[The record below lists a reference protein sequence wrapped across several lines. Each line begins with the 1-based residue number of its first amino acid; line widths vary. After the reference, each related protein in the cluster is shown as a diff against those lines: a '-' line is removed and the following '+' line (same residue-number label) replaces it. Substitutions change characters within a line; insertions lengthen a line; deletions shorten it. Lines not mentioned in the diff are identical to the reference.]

1 MSLLA
6 FGLIIISACMHATW
20 NYLAK
25 RSKGGTAFVWLYTAI
40 SAIIYAPFVTFL
52 LIYQE
57 INIGWIGVGMIAGSA
72 VIHLA
77 YSLTLQKGYR
87 VGDFSLIYPI
97 ARGTGPMLVAIS
109 AIFLYDEHLTP
120 LGITGIA
127 LIVLGVFV
135 ITGGLHIFT
144 QSNAFIPVAYG
155 VLVGVIIASYTLL
168 DKGAVNV
175 FLVPPLLLNYG
186 SIIGQLLLLSPVA
199 KRNWKEIRS
208 DWKQHRKEAI
218 GVGILN
224 PLAYI
229 LILTTMVFTPVSHV
243 APVRELSILFGA
255 IMGTVL
261 LSEGFGKRRIIA
273 AGIMVVGVVAVALS

>member
-6 FGLIIISACMHATW
+6 FGLILISACMHATW

-25 RSKGGTAFVWLYTAI
+25 RSKGGTAFVWIYMVV
-40 SAIIYAPFVTFL
+40 SAIIYAPFVIVL
-52 LIYQE
+52 LIYLE
-57 INIGWIGVGMIAGSA
+57 VNIGWPEIGMILASTA
-72 VIHLA
+72 IHLA
-77 YSLTLQKGYR
+77 YSLTLQKGYK

-109 AIFLYDEHLTP
+109 AIFIFDERLSP
-120 LGITGIA
+120 LGVTGIA
-127 LIVLGVFV
+127 FIVISVFI
-135 ITGGLHIFT
+135 ITGGLHIFKR
-144 QSNAFIPVAYG
+144 SASLLPVAYG
-155 VLVGVIIASYTLL
+155 LLVGVIIAGYTLL
-168 DKGAVNV
+168 DKGAVCV
-175 FLVPPLLLNYG
+175 FLIPPLLLNYG
-186 SIIGQLLLLSPVA
+186 SIIGQTILLTPFASRDWQEVR
-199 KRNWKEIRS
+199 KEWKY
-208 DWKQHRKEAI
+208 HRKEAI

-229 LILTTMVFTPVSHV
+229 LILTAMVFTPVSHV

-273 AGIMVVGVVAVALS
+273 ACLMVIGIVTVAIS